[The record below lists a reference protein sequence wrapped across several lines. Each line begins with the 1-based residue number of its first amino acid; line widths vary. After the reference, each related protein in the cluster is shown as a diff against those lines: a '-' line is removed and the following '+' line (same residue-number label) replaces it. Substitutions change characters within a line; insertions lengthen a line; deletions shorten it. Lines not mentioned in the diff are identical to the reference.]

1 MLSALPEALAI
12 TLFNALRESEGTS
25 KYPGAGQSS
34 RDHPASNSP
43 PTVTTAPLASRTASE
58 PVRTARPTTMGCF
71 WCCREVRVVGDR
83 RERES
88 TVADRPSRDT
98 LKFWP
103 QATVVRAGDSTG
115 YT

>member
-1 MLSALPEALAI
+1 
-12 TLFNALRESEGTS
+12 
-25 KYPGAGQSS
+25 
-34 RDHPASNSP
+34 
-43 PTVTTAPLASRTASE
+43 
-58 PVRTARPTTMGCF
+58 MGCF

-88 TVADRPSRDT
+88 TVADRPFRDT